1 MPMRTPLHRP
11 SPQSRRRGTAM
22 LELVLVLPLLLL
34 MMALMILVG
43 ATGSWRVRTH
53 AAARQ
58 AALRSVWP
66 RTTSGDSTPTE
77 WPSRST
83 TLTVG
88 SVSVPIFTQDP
99 YAQHTAVRGPV
110 YSPPGATTSVPV
122 NTAMLDPQ
130 RGVIAGR
137 ATIDRAP
144 AIWSRGGFRTR
155 IARDFPVLGNEWEY
169 TAPTMN
175 FGGNQDRRGR
185 PLYGIRFE

>member
-1 MPMRTPLHRP
+1 
-11 SPQSRRRGTAM
+11 M
-22 LELVLVLPLLLL
+22 LELVLVLPLLLF

-66 RTTSGDSTPTE
+66 RTTSGDSNPTE

-83 TLTVG
+83 TMTTG
-88 SVSVPIFTQDP
+88 SVNVPIFTQEP
-99 YAQHTAVRGPV
+99 YVDHTAVRGPV
-110 YSPPGATTSVPV
+110 YSPPGAQGSVPV
-122 NTAMLDPQ
+122 NGAMTDPQ

-144 AIWSRGGFRTR
+144 AIWSRSGFRTR

-169 TAPTMN
+169 GSPSMGL
-175 FGGNQDRRGR
+175 GGNQDRRGR